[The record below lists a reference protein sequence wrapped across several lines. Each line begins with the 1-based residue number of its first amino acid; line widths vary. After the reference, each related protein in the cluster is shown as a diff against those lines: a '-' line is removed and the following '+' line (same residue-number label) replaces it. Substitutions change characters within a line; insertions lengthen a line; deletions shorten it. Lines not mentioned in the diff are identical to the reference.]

1 MNESLAGMLLKGL
14 IESLPEEKRTLYEY
28 MVKMEDTLAQRAV
41 TSEHF
46 ISLLIEHAPHKQAA
60 AHFGCSYGEILKRM
74 REIEEEL
81 DDQLHTRLSKA
92 KWMNCT
98 CAILQK
104 REEANHKTALYL
116 FMV

>member
-1 MNESLAGMLLKGL
+1 
-14 IESLPEEKRTLYEY
+14 LPEEKRMLYEY
-28 MVKMEDTLAQRAV
+28 IVNIEDTLAQQAA

-81 DDQLHTRLSKA
+81 DDQLHIRLSKA
-92 KWMNCT
+92 KWMDCT

-104 REEANHKTALYL
+104 REEAKNKTALYL
-116 FMV
+116 FMI

>member
-1 MNESLAGMLLKGL
+1 MNELLAGMLLKGL
-14 IESLPEEKRTLYEY
+14 VRSLPEEKRTLCEY
-28 MVKMEDTLAQRAV
+28 ILNIEDTLAQQAA
-41 TSEHF
+41 TPEHF

-81 DDQLHTRLSKA
+81 DHQLHTRLSKA

-98 CAILQK
+98 CATRRK
-104 REEANHKTALYL
+104 KEETNNKTALYL
-116 FMV
+116 FMI

>member
-14 IESLPEEKRTLYEY
+14 VRSLPEEKRELYEY
-28 MVKMEDTLAQRAV
+28 IVKMEDTLAQRAA

-46 ISLLIEHAPHKQAA
+46 ISLLIEHAPHKKAA
-60 AHFGCSYGEILKRM
+60 AHFDCSYGEILKRM

-92 KWMNCT
+92 KWLNCT
-98 CAILQK
+98 CAIRRK
-104 REEANHKTALYL
+104 KEEANHRTALYL
-116 FMV
+116 FMI